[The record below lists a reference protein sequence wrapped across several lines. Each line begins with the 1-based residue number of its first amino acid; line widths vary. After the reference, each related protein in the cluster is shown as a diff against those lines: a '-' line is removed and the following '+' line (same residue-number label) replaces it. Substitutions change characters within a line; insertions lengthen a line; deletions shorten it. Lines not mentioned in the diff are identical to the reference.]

1 MNKPKRKS
9 RNLGGRPAT
18 LEQRPHFAT
27 ALEYAMAVI
36 NDPKVTAYRRDDMAK
51 AVLRSTHQASTAEPL
66 GKKAAATIE
75 AQTAHEETE
84 WRGLVQ

>member
-1 MNKPKRKS
+1 
-9 RNLGGRPAT
+9 
-18 LEQRPHFAT
+18 
-27 ALEYAMAVI
+27 MAVI